1 MILPEQNRNN
11 GIFDRISSLKYAI
24 DFSYGDTNYRI
35 VYSIGQDIR
44 ILTYVLFGLLS
55 FEMLLLIG
63 NANKGFHVIKK
74 TLKPLEDLTEKAKII
89 NAEVSSMGS
98 KAYDKYIK
106 DLAGAISSIDANK
119 LDKRITV
126 DSSQNELKELAS
138 AINGMLHRINSSY
151 QAQVRFVSDASHELR
166 TPISVIQGYVN
177 LLDRW
182 GKDDPA
188 VMQESIDAIKAEAEN
203 MKDLIEQL
211 LFLARSDNDTINLQ
225 MDDFDCCDVVDEVVK
240 ETQMI
245 DKSHS
250 LEMDLNRP
258 AYIHADR
265 QLIKQAI
272 RIFVDNSIKYTPN
285 GNTIILRV
293 EKKDNMVHIVV
304 QDSGIGIH
312 PKDLPH
318 IFDRFY
324 RSDESRARKTGGTGL
339 GLSIAKWIIEKHDG
353 YIEVLSRVNIGTRFT
368 IVLPAKEVEEQK
380 ES

>member
-1 MILPEQNRNN
+1 
-11 GIFDRISSLKYAI
+11 
-24 DFSYGDTNYRI
+24 
-35 VYSIGQDIR
+35 
-44 ILTYVLFGLLS
+44 
-55 FEMLLLIG
+55 
-63 NANKGFHVIKK
+63 
-74 TLKPLEDLTEKAKII
+74 
-89 NAEVSSMGS
+89 
-98 KAYDKYIK
+98 
-106 DLAGAISSIDANK
+106 
-119 LDKRITV
+119 
-126 DSSQNELKELAS
+126 
-138 AINGMLHRINSSY
+138 
-151 QAQVRFVSDASHELR
+151 
-166 TPISVIQGYVN
+166 
-177 LLDRW
+177 
-182 GKDDPA
+182 
-188 VMQESIDAIKAEAEN
+188 
-203 MKDLIEQL
+203 
-211 LFLARSDNDTINLQ
+211 
-225 MDDFDCCDVVDEVVK
+225 
-240 ETQMI
+240 
-245 DKSHS
+245 
-250 LEMDLNRP
+250 MDLYRP

-293 EKKDNMVHIVV
+293 EKKDNKVHIVV